1 MNRLRRE
8 MVELCEALLCVRPDP
23 QTSPVAAMAFGKLAG
38 KARLMLPLL
47 QPKVSKAVKANRV
60 RRETKRAGEKRG
72 MAELRRQVFERA
84 NDKGELCGNPFFLY
98 GGGSLCHLDG
108 GIGRRRQ
115 KQSPSNCVAEH
126 EVCHK
131 SIDREPLK
139 WLPQIQA
146 WAARHGY
153 PLPERFR
160 KLAALRG
167 VDISQPET

>member
-1 MNRLRRE
+1 MNHLRRE
-8 MVELCEALLCVRPDP
+8 MLSLCREVACLGGVGDSRLDNAARRALALLPKLKP
-23 QTSPVAAMAFGKLAG
+23 QI
-38 KARLMLPLL
+38 
-47 QPKVSKAVKANRV
+47 SKAVKANRV
-60 RRETKRAGEKRG
+60 RRTEKLDRQRAEMEK
-72 MAELRRQVFERA
+72 LRRQVFERA